1 MRRLVSTIVV
11 AAGLVAA
18 ATGCDDPTPGSL
30 TATSAL
36 PVGTLSGEGATVAI
50 GGTTSQPATAPSA
63 DPATTMAGAPATA
76 AAPVPAGCDVPG
88 DVAVI
93 DRDNQRAWTCTGG
106 VLTREFPA
114 STAWSQPDAGTYE
127 VYAKDAVTWS
137 KFGGQTTTLN
147 KFVAFSYGKQTGARI
162 AFHAI
167 PVAGDGSLVQPVESV
182 GELGRRGESAG
193 CIRLRPDDAE
203 WIWQLLDVGETV
215 IVLN

>member
-1 MRRLVSTIVV
+1 MRRLLPTVLVALGLVTV
-11 AAGLVAA
+11 AAGCSDSMPAA
-18 ATGCDDPTPGSL
+18 V

-36 PVGTLSGEGATVAI
+36 PVGTLSGDGATVAI
-50 GGTTSQPATAPSA
+50 GGTTSLPTTAPSA
-63 DPATTMAGAPATA
+63 DPATTAPAEVQ
-76 AAPVPAGCDVPG
+76 VPAGCDVPG

-93 DRDNQRAWTCTGG
+93 DRDNQRAWTCTDG

-167 PVAGDGSLVQPVESV
+167 PVTGDGSLVQPVESV
-182 GELGRRGESAG
+182 GELARRGESAG

-203 WIWQLLDVGETV
+203 WMWEMLDVGEAV